1 MQLSSNCGVTELPSC
16 AVQEDLCRLPEEF
29 LATICPHGTEAAG
42 QRPAARTRH
51 LPRGVALGHLHRP
64 VREAGPVTPIAS
76 SRGLALKGPC
86 SPEDSR
92 PSCVSAAK
100 PGSSLPSPHRRSRVF
115 HFAFALL
122 SFKCKQPS
130 TFVTI
135 GTEPR
140 LPTNTL
146 FNNNVLFFSIRVK
159 KRVTSPRGQ

>member
-1 MQLSSNCGVTELPSC
+1 MQLSSNGGVTELPSC

-51 LPRGVALGHLHRP
+51 LPRGVALGHLHQP

-76 SRGLALKGPC
+76 SRGLTLKGPC

-92 PSCVSAAK
+92 LSCVSAAK

-122 SFKCKQPS
+122 SFKCKRPS
-130 TFVTI
+130 TFTI

-146 FNNNVLFFSIRVK
+146 FNNNMLFFSIRVK